1 MLMLTQNELLA
12 LHQLLRYFIDKSSS
26 STFHLPPP
34 APEITGT
41 PQEPATK
48 VLMVDTEWPPTP
60 FSG

>member
-1 MLMLTQNELLA
+1 MLTQNELLV
-12 LHQLLRYFIDKSSS
+12 LYWLLGYFIDKSSS

-34 APEITGT
+34 APEITGI

-48 VLMVDTEWPPTP
+48 VLMVNTKGPPTP